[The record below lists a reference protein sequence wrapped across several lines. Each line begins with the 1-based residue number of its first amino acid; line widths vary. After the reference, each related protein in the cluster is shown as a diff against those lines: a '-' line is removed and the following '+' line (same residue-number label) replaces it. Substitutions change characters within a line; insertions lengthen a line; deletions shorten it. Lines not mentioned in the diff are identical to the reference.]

1 MDWLSFVEW
10 KKYCLIQ
17 TNFATTKNVC
27 LKSKILK
34 GNDGIYVR
42 KKYMNEKKKIPSASN
57 RRENS
62 HTKKSIELETYLSLF
77 EKRIQRV

>member
-10 KKYCLIQ
+10 KEYCLIQ

-42 KKYMNEKKKIPSASN
+42 KKYMNEKKNFPSASN
-57 RRENS
+57 RREKLS
-62 HTKKSIELETYLSLF
+62 YEKKY
-77 EKRIQRV
+77 